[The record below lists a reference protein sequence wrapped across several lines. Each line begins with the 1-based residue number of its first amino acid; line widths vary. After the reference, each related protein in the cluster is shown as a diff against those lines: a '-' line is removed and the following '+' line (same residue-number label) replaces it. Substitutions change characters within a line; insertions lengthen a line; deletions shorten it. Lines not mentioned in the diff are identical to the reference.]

1 MKYTLHVQRNLGG
14 RYTNNLPGQDPHDYL
29 PRSVQKEAVEWLG
42 RNLLVAPLWLYPD
55 KVVNCTGVKAVDE
68 IRDRQSSII
77 ALLLASGMLQNLYS
91 ASMCASDPYPLE
103 EYLDDVFATV
113 WKPLNDSNELENNF
127 RRQQQRTYLGFIE
140 RMMNPSDK
148 DAGNVNA
155 TVNRSDILLFIEMH
169 LDKIEEYV
177 KEQLT
182 VCKEGDFN
190 YRHYTAL
197 LRNIKKAKEEY
208 YGKNAEIS

>member
-1 MKYTLHVQRNLGG
+1 
-14 RYTNNLPGQDPHDYL
+14 
-29 PRSVQKEAVEWLG
+29 
-42 RNLLVAPLWLYPD
+42 
-55 KVVNCTGVKAVDE
+55 
-68 IRDRQSSII
+68 
-77 ALLLASGMLQNLYS
+77 
-91 ASMCASDPYPLE
+91 
-103 EYLDDVFATV
+103 
-113 WKPLNDSNELENNF
+113 
-127 RRQQQRTYLGFIE
+127 
-140 RMMNPSDK
+140 MMNPSDK